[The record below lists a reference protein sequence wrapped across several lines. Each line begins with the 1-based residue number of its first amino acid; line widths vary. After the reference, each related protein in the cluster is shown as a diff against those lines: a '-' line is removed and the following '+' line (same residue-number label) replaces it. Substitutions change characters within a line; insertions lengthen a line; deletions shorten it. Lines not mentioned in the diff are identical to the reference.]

1 MFGFIF
7 AFAWLAVFIYA
18 LKTIKDYINSNDE
31 EKAYEKDFVIKI
43 VGAVCLSGLFVI
55 AEILRVT
62 NLGFV
67 DMKWLFLITFL
78 LLFVVSYVFF
88 TYRILFS
95 KNTFDRKKG
104 DYTFSYKYRK
114 WLIPVFFLFPIGVFS
129 IWIWVS

>member
-7 AFAWLAVFIYA
+7 IFAWLTVFIYA

-55 AEILRVT
+55 AEILRLA
-62 NLGFV
+62 NLGFAE
-67 DMKWLFLITFL
+67 MKWLFLSTFL
-78 LLFVVSYVFF
+78 LVLIVIYAFF

-95 KNTFDRKKG
+95 KNTFDRNKE

-114 WLIPVFFLFPIGVFS
+114 WLIPIYFLFPIGVIS
-129 IWIWVS
+129 IVIWVS